1 MREIVLFGQVTILHI
16 YLKIFVM
23 KPKPRDS
30 VRPKIF
36 QSPAAAAAAASVT
49 AAYAL
54 TKSEKLNFTESVDS
68 AKLVDNDVPQQDV
81 AAELAAVKEETN
93 ALEATLAEV
102 REDNSK
108 QREKI
113 DEANNTHSELS
124 KVCL

>member
-1 MREIVLFGQVTILHI
+1 
-16 YLKIFVM
+16 M

-30 VRPKIF
+30 ARPKIF

-54 TKSEKLNFTESVDS
+54 TKPEKLKSTESIDS
-68 AKLVDNDVPQQDV
+68 TKFVENNVSHQDV
-81 AAELAAVKEETN
+81 AAELTAIKEETN
-93 ALEATLAEV
+93 ALKVMLAEV
-102 REDNSK
+102 REENSK

-124 KVCL
+124 KVCLQRCTIFVSE